1 MEAFNLE
8 RQTALENSMD
18 PTGKQ
23 WVIHGKK
30 GSALVHARPNPDRSD
45 AQIPQEF
52 QGQWTSPTVLR
63 EKLDRWLNK
72 QWDISDEA
80 VRKNLQKRARL
91 AATTKEQEAQKK
103 QTPEQSLAEL
113 DPEIAAELG
122 DIIAIEE
129 EATPKAAPKKA
140 AAKKAPAKKKK
151 K

>member
-1 MEAFNLE
+1 
-8 RQTALENSMD
+8 
-18 PTGKQ
+18 
-23 WVIHGKK
+23 
-30 GSALVHARPNPDRSD
+30 
-45 AQIPQEF
+45 
-52 QGQWTSPTVLR
+52 VLR

-151 K
+151 